1 MKAVKRALKVGLC
14 ALAVGG
20 ALLASVP
27 AASAAEWHWH
37 SRYSSWVACQTNTLT
52 QFGGWNAEH
61 VKCEIDGTWNPF
73 QTYSLYL
80 YY

>member
-1 MKAVKRALKVGLC
+1 MKTVERALKAGLC

-20 ALLASVP
+20 MLLASSP
-27 AASAAEWHWH
+27 AASAASWHWVA
-37 SRYSSWVACQTNTLT
+37 RFDLWAACQTRMITHY
-52 QFGGWNAEH
+52 GGWNADH
-61 VKCEIDGTWNPF
+61 VKCEIDGTWHPT